1 MKNTKVTINKKEANM
16 NKYHTLKTTKSK
28 FVNTYNITINNSLYE
43 VEKVNLGYGTEW
55 TIKVLTDNGVENT
68 DHDKWIDT
76 VSTLAIAKNII
87 LNIEAN
93 QTIKEAE
100 NQIAMEKA

>member
-1 MKNTKVTINKKEANM
+1 MLNKTNTKQGESIM
-16 NKYHTLKTTKSK
+16 NKYHTLKTKKSK
-28 FVNTYNITINNSLYE
+28 FVNTYDVSINNSLYE

-76 VSTLAIAKNII
+76 VDTLRTAKNII
-87 LNIEAN
+87 LNIEAE

-100 NQIAMEKA
+100 HQIAEERA

>member
-1 MKNTKVTINKKEANM
+1 MKNKSTIKQKETM
-16 NKYHTLKTTKSK
+16 TKYHTLKTKKSK
-28 FVNTYNITINNSLYE
+28 FINTYDVSINNSLYE

-55 TIKVLTDNGVENT
+55 TIKVLTVNGVENT

-76 VSTLAIAKNII
+76 VDTLRTAKNRI
-87 LNIEAN
+87 LNIEAD

-100 NQIAMEKA
+100 QQIAKETI